1 MSRTKVIYDKKQII
15 DIAFRIINEERV
27 DALSARRLAK
37 ELNVSTMTMYN
48 YVENIDA
55 VKREVVLQGFN
66 ILYGSTYRTLN
77 GLKQSCPTLDVA
89 EYCRVMAKEMYFF
102 ASEYPGIYELM
113 LTYLGNTY
121 KKDIEIQPFY
131 RFFSQLYRRV
141 NTKNKQALNRVF
153 RMLEY
158 VMNGMIGE
166 KVSGVYDYTLEE
178 YMVYIEDYIDKM
190 VVGF

>member
-37 ELNVSTMTMYN
+37 ELNVSIMTMYN

-77 GLKQSCPTLDVA
+77 GLKKSCPTLDVA

-102 ASEYPGIYELM
+102 LSFL
-113 LTYLGNTY
+113 
-121 KKDIEIQPFY
+121 
-131 RFFSQLYRRV
+131 FSV
-141 NTKNKQALNRVF
+141 
-153 RMLEY
+153 
-158 VMNGMIGE
+158 IP
-166 KVSGVYDYTLEE
+166 
-178 YMVYIEDYIDKM
+178 
-190 VVGF
+190 